1 MNTTETR
8 IVVVGSGVAGTIA
21 TIGLMRKVHKR
32 NKIHITLVDK
42 KEYFEYHGTWTLRT
56 LVNSQFFGATHIDKF
71 NAKGLKKNNHELTVL
86 GGHKMVALDT
96 AQQTITVEDA
106 KSQAQQILPYHH
118 LILATGASYTDMP
131 AIKPSWEDRTLAA
144 RNQTFKTF
152 SEQIKHA
159 KHILIVGGGS
169 VGVEMLGE
177 ISDTYPNKRITLVH
191 SKDRLLE
198 RATADANKYVQ
209 NWVEAQNKLRG
220 EKEKITIILNDSV
233 LKSKTSETV
242 KGQAIEDVGLVLY
255 TTGPRP
261 NTEGFDTMGIAL
273 DVQVDKYLR
282 VNGHSNIYALGD
294 INNTKEEKSAAS
306 ARMQAKWL
314 SATLKL
320 IIANDKL
327 KSPKTLELKPY
338 ENQKFAQLISLGTKK
353 GIVINSEKIL
363 MAGKFPTTMKSYM
376 EKNVLVGLITKPDGF
391 MNKALY

>member
-1 MNTTETR
+1 M
-8 IVVVGSGVAGTIA
+8 
-21 TIGLMRKVHKR
+21 
-32 NKIHITLVDK
+32 
-42 KEYFEYHGTWTLRT
+42 
-56 LVNSQFFGATHIDKF
+56 
-71 NAKGLKKNNHELTVL
+71 TVL
-86 GGHKMVALDT
+86 GGHKMVGLDT
-96 AQQTITVEDA
+96 AQQTVTVEDA
-106 KSQAQQILPYHH
+106 KSQAQQVLPYHH

-144 RNQTFKTF
+144 RNETFKTF

-177 ISDTYPNKRITLVH
+177 INETYPNKRITLVH

-198 RATADANKYVQ
+198 RATADANKYIH

-255 TTGPRP
+255 TTGPKP
-261 NTEGFDTMGIAL
+261 NTESFDTMGIAL
-273 DVQVDKYLR
+273 DSTGKVQVDKDLR

-294 INNTKEEKSAAS
+294 INNVQEEKSGNS

-314 SATLKL
+314 TAALKL
-320 IIANDKL
+320 IIANDNL
-327 KSPKTLELKPY
+327 KSPKTLDLKPY
-338 ENQKFAQLISLGTKK
+338 EHQKFTQLITLGTKK
-353 GIVINSEKIL
+353 GMVINSEKIL

-376 EKNVLVGLITKPDGF
+376 EKNVIVGLIAKPDGF
-391 MNKALY
+391 MKKSMY